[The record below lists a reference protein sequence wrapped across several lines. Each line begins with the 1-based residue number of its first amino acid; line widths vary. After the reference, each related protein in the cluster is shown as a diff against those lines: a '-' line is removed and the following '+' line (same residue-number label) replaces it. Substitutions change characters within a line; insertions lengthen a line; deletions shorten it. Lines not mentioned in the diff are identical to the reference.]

1 MKLIATDLDGTLLNE
16 NGEVSE
22 RNAQA
27 LKTAMTQGVQVVV
40 ATGRS
45 YQSANKAIQ
54 AVGLNLPIISLN
66 GASMYNVLGE
76 NLKSISL
83 SKHSSRKVVEQCQSN
98 EIYFELYT
106 NKGVLSPDRS
116 QFVEV
121 MVNIMLSANP
131 TMSQEEIEKRAELR
145 FQEEDFSVVTDFQS
159 VIDDESIDIYKAL
172 AFSLEADILDQIRA
186 TFTEKD
192 NIVIT
197 SSGHDNL
204 EFNHPDAQKGIA
216 LSLYA
221 EEKNID
227 MKDVMAIGDNF
238 NDLSM
243 LEVAGHSVAMGNAD
257 QAIKNACKTITAKN
271 SEDGV
276 AIAIEK
282 RLS

>member
-27 LKTAMTQGVQVVV
+27 LKAAVKQGVQVVV

-66 GASMYNVLGE
+66 GASMYNAYGE

-83 SKHSSRKVVEQCQSN
+83 SKESSRKVVEQCQAN
-98 EIYFELYT
+98 QVYFELYT

-131 TMSQEEIEKRAELR
+131 NMSQEEIEKRAELR

-159 VIDDESIDIYKAL
+159 VIADESIEIYKAL
-172 AFSLEADILDQIRA
+172 AFSLEADILDNIRA

-192 NIVIT
+192 TIVVT

-204 EFNHPDAQKGIA
+204 EFNHPEAQKGIA

-243 LEVAGHSVAMGNAD
+243 LEVAGHSVAMGNAE

-276 AIAIEK
+276 AKAIEK